1 MQTRATTAQT
11 VVVSE
16 DAGQFTHSS
25 ANRRVTIS
33 AEEYQQYQRLLSLQ
47 ANSSIATLS
56 QTGSSVACIASSHSF
71 NHWVIDSGASDH
83 MTGTPSILSGRQ
95 SLGKPSRVTLAD
107 GSTTNVTGLGF
118 VHVTSSL
125 TLDSVLQVPRFPL
138 NLMSVSK
145 LTKSLNCLIT
155 FFPNGCVFQD
165 LKTGRKIG
173 GGVECGGLYY
183 FFDDV
188 HPSSVAPQS
197 SVSPYQH
204 HCRLGH
210 PSLENLKRLEP
221 SCSHVDALPCEI
233 CEFSKHL
240 KVSFYPR
247 VESRASRPFK
257 LVHSDIWG
265 PMHVPNIFGFQYY
278 VIFVDDFSRVTYL
291 YLMKMRSELSSIFKS
306 FYMEIKTQ
314 FDTCI
319 CIFRSNNA
327 REYFKNTLSQFFDDH
342 GIIHQS
348 SCARTPQQNGVAERK
363 IRHLSEVMR
372 AMLFQMQ
379 VPKSYWSD
387 AVLTVCYLINRMPS
401 SVLRGSGPSPRP
413 LQVYVRRPKVSP
425 VSSQPESPMP
435 SQPEP
440 PVPSQ
445 PAPSQP
451 EPSEQTCPPSPTA
464 PSSPPL
470 RDPDDLDRPI
480 AHRKGIRS
488 CTIHPIA
495 QRPYLCLSGGKQ
507 WRMRCLLFII
517 IHHNGTWELISLPAG
532 KTTVGCRWVFTVKY
546 HPDDTIEWYKAR
558 LVAKGYTQTY
568 GVDYA
573 ETFSPVAKINS
584 VLILISLAANFSW
597 PLFQLDVKNAF
608 LHGDLIEEVYM
619 EQPPGFVAQGE
630 RSRVCRLRKA
640 LYGLKQSPPAWF
652 GRFSDTMLQFGMRRS
667 HSDHS
672 VFSLQ
677 SERGKIILIVYVDDI
692 IITGD
697 H

>member
-1 MQTRATTAQT
+1 MDPGTGSKSISSYGRFAGPSSSHVCGRMSGGGSSRRGSSDYGTRQCTHCGGTNHIVEYCYDLHGFPQAQP
-11 VVVSE
+11 VAISE

-47 ANSSIATLS
+47 TNSSIATLS
-56 QTGSSVACIASSHSF
+56 QTGSSVACIASSHSS

-145 LTKSLNCLIT
+145 LTKSLNCSVT

-173 GGVECGGLYY
+173 GGVERGGLYY
-183 FFDDV
+183 FTDDV
-188 HPSSVAPQS
+188 HPSSVALQS
-197 SVSPYQH
+197 SMSVYQH
-204 HCRLGH
+204 HCRFGH
-210 PSLENLKRLEP
+210 PSLENLKRLVP
-221 SCSHVDALPCEI
+221 SCSRVNVLPCEV
-233 CEFSKHL
+233 CEFSKHHR
-240 KVSFYPR
+240 VSFYPR
-247 VESRASRPFK
+247 VESRASRPFE

-291 YLMKMRSELSSIFKS
+291 YLMKKRSELSSIFKS

-319 CIFRSNNA
+319 RIFRSDNA
-327 REYFKNTLSQFFDDH
+327 REYFKNTLSQFFEDH

-387 AVLTVCYLINRMPS
+387 AVLTACYLINRMPS
-401 SVLRGSGPSPRP
+401 SVLGGQIPHKILFPGRP
-413 LQVYVRRPKVSP
+413 LHSL
-425 VSSQPESPMP
+425 
-435 SQPEP
+435 
-440 PVPSQ
+440 
-445 PAPSQP
+445 
-451 EPSEQTCPPSPTA
+451 
-464 PSSPPL
+464 PL
-470 RDPDDLDRPI
+470 RIFGCTCYVHALDPDRSKLDPRS
-480 AHRKGIRS
+480 IRCIFLGYS
-488 CTIHPIA
+488 RT
-495 QRPYLCLSGGKQ
+495 Q
-507 WRMRCLLFII
+507 
-517 IHHNGTWELISLPAG
+517 
-532 KTTVGCRWVFTVKY
+532 
-546 HPDDTIEWYKAR
+546 
-558 LVAKGYTQTY
+558 KGYKCY
-568 GVDYA
+568 
-573 ETFSPVAKINS
+573 SP
-584 VLILISLAANFSW
+584 SLRR
-597 PLFQLDVKNAF
+597 LF
-608 LHGDLIEEVYM
+608 
-619 EQPPGFVAQGE
+619 
-630 RSRVCRLRKA
+630 VC
-640 LYGLKQSPPAWF
+640 
-652 GRFSDTMLQFGMRRS
+652 
-667 HSDHS
+667 
-672 VFSLQ
+672 
-677 SERGKIILIVYVDDI
+677 
-692 IITGD
+692 
-697 H
+697 